1 MLVQKYNNS
10 LFPSYASLA
19 DIKLELPAP
28 PSRSKIARDVGDL
41 WHIHVTEPHITQA
54 EDPGIVVPLPD
65 ENGYNPT
72 GLSET
77 SGPNITI
84 NRDAVSISQEV
95 AHKLYALIKNAY
107 DELYTANCDFKNQT
121 IADMKRDIK
130 EQHPGTFYFYN
141 GSNKNKMFQAYTLY
155 LALDSATKK
164 FIDDSELTSAESKAQ
179 ILEFIKP
186 YAPLRSALLL
196 PDANI
201 RQHIQTS
208 TDSVDKIKDLLS
220 DLKVSGGLS
229 PNPSAH
235 DPDFADNHLLVKDK
249 ALDLSLETNCF
260 VQGVLLTQV
269 GQGVLTHLC
278 AHISNEAIRDKI
290 LACFNKISKISCDK
304 IHQDAQAMLRICEEL
319 EQSLQDVAVDASYI
333 KGFVHKKKNLTAKAH
348 AKPFQF
354 KCTPAHNAPNH
365 SAADLLQHCLQ
376 QLESQRHNL
385 STKDMESAF
394 ECEYIL
400 SSCWLDICEAVRQG
414 VDADYKIAFNCY
426 QSLLSM
432 LNATPNST
440 IKQKRDNFNKAV
452 SSLES
457 AKKTKA
463 LQGLKSA
470 QEQNVISDT
479 KVQMLTQML

>member
-249 ALDLSLETNCF
+249 ALDLSLDTNCF
-260 VQGVLLTQV
+260 IQDVLLAQI
-269 GQGVLTHLC
+269 GQGVLSHIC
-278 AHISNEAIRDKI
+278 NHISNESVRKSI
-290 LACFNKISKISCDK
+290 LACFNKVSKISCDK
-304 IHQDAQAMLRICEEL
+304 VHQDAQAMLRICEEL
-319 EQSLQDVAVDASYI
+319 EQNLQDVSVDASYI
-333 KGFVHKKKNLTAKAH
+333 KGFVEKKKALTKKNGAVA
-348 AKPFQF
+348 FQF
-354 KCTPAHNAPNH
+354 KCSPPKRAARH
-365 SAADLLQHCLQ
+365 SVVDLLHHCIQ
-376 QLESQRHNL
+376 QLENQRH
-385 STKDMESAF
+385 SIRSREMEIAF
-394 ECEYIL
+394 QCEYIL
-400 SSCWLDICEAVRQG
+400 LSTALDICEAVRRG
-414 VDADYKIAFNCY
+414 VNADYKIAFNCY
-426 QSLLSM
+426 QALLSM
-432 LNATPNST
+432 LNATPSSAL
-440 IKQKRDNFNKAV
+440 KQKRDNFNKAV